1 MAPKKPASGPA
12 EKSTKACRVIL
23 VRHGKA
29 QRNADSGRDEDRRL
43 KPRGERQSK
52 WLGKLLKERGWTPSV
67 LLHSPV
73 HRAVQTAT
81 RLGEHVDCDATESEA
96 LTLGAPATGVVALI
110 QSKTRAG
117 LLVLV
122 GHNPQ
127 LEEVA
132 KIMVPELRRKG
143 VGLRTGEALVIE
155 LPAAGAS
162 GGAEVTK
169 SVLVERLRL
178 DDDED

>member
-1 MAPKKPASGPA
+1 MPPKKTKPGAADKGKPARP
-12 EKSTKACRVIL
+12 RVVL

-43 KPRGERQSK
+43 KPRGERQAK
-52 WLGKLLKERGWTPSV
+52 WLGKTLRERGWPLLA

-73 HRAVQTAT
+73 HRAVQTAN
-81 RLGEHVDCDATESEA
+81 RLGEHAGCKPAEAEA
-96 LTLGAPATGVVALI
+96 LALGAPPTGVVALI
-110 QSKTRAG
+110 QARLKGKPGT
-117 LLVLV
+117 LILV

-132 KIMVPELRRKG
+132 CIMVPELRRKG
-143 VGLRTGEALVIE
+143 VEISTGEALVID
-155 LPAAGAS
+155 LPADNS
-162 GGAEVTK
+162 PTGG
-169 SVLVERLRL
+169 VLVERLRL